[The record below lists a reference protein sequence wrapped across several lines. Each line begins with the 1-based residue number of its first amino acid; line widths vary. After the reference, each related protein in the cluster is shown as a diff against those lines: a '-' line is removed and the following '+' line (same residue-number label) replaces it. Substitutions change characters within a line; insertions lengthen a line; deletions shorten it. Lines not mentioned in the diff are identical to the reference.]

1 MNNNKKSKTAK
12 GSEDD
17 KKSISAQTTQA
28 ALQFG
33 VLVSFNILY
42 NNVVHYKSTKSTR
55 NQSPT
60 LRYISGWSG
69 TFSWHAFHDQCWCR
83 AHVYINQ

>member
-12 GSEDD
+12 ESEGD

-33 VLVSFNILY
+33 VLVRLD
-42 NNVVHYKSTKSTR
+42 VLWTD
-55 NQSPT
+55 
-60 LRYISGWSG
+60 
-69 TFSWHAFHDQCWCR
+69 AFHR
-83 AHVYINQ
+83 GMK

>member
-33 VLVSFNILY
+33 VLVRLNISC
-42 NNVVHYKSTKSTR
+42 NKVVH
-55 NQSPT
+55 
-60 LRYISGWSG
+60 
-69 TFSWHAFHDQCWCR
+69 
-83 AHVYINQ
+83 